1 MDSAAWA
8 EWIIA
13 RFIGRTCA
21 SSIIGDL
28 LETGAERGTFWF
40 WLSAARIL
48 LSLCWRRAIAFVAG
62 VYAAQ
67 FSITAFHTLVFGIR
81 AVHRPRDPWE
91 PLLFSFT
98 VFATLLWT
106 AAAYAAVRYGLRDK
120 FAQLALGFCIL
131 ITMAILYW
139 WIPIATVT
147 CIALAFSI
155 FVASIWSAQRRRA
168 LVALVVALALGFVG
182 VRLSGYLQWVSV
194 VYIYTYPWTHYVTV
208 CLDLLA
214 VSATTTACA
223 WTHRLLHR
231 RDQRSTQIES
241 PI

>member
-13 RFIGRTCA
+13 RVIGRTRA

-28 LETGAERGTFWF
+28 LETEAERGTFWF
-40 WLSAARIL
+40 WLSVARIL

-67 FSITAFHTLVFGIR
+67 FSITAFRALVFDIR
-81 AVHRPRDPWE
+81 AVHKPRDPWE
-91 PLLFSFT
+91 PLLSSLT
-98 VFATLLWT
+98 VFATLLWI

-131 ITMAILYW
+131 ITVAILYW

-147 CIALAFSI
+147 CIALAASI
-155 FVASIWSAQRRRA
+155 FVASIWSAHWRSA
-168 LVALVVALALGFVG
+168 LVALTIALAFGFVG
-182 VRLSGYLQWVSV
+182 VRLSGYLHWVSV
-194 VYIYTYPWTHYVTV
+194 VYIYSYPWTHYVTV

-223 WTHRLLHR
+223 WTHRLLLR
-231 RDQRSTQIES
+231 RDQRSTEIES

>member
-1 MDSAAWA
+1 MDSGLWA
-8 EWIIA
+8 EWMIA
-13 RFIGRTCA
+13 RFTDRCRAAGIV
-21 SSIIGDL
+21 GDL
-28 LETGAERGTFWF
+28 LEGAAERGTFWF
-40 WLSAARIL
+40 WLSVARIL

-67 FSITAFHTLVFGIR
+67 FSITAFRALVFGIR
-81 AVHRPRDPWE
+81 AVHRPRGHWE

-98 VFATLLWT
+98 VFTTLLWT

-147 CIALAFSI
+147 CIALASSI

-168 LVALVVALALGFVG
+168 LVALVVALAFGFVG
-182 VRLSGYLQWVSV
+182 VRLSGYLYWVSV
-194 VYIYTYPWTHYVTV
+194 VYIYTYPWTHYVSV

-223 WTHRLLHR
+223 WTHRLLLR
-231 RDQRSTQIES
+231 RDQRSTEIEF